1 MATLASMTVRLG
13 IDTDQLRAGAD
24 RARGILS
31 GLGKAAAGLGV
42 GVPAAAAVAAA
53 VGGIAAAA
61 VSAGAAV
68 KAFQMAAG
76 PQMEAVK
83 NVAELAAAAEEAAA
97 QGGEKAAAAQ
107 KAYADS
113 LAQLPPATQA
123 TAKALI
129 GLKNDQ
135 QAWSDSLASSTMP
148 VYTKGIELLRK
159 LLPLLTP
166 LVKSAA
172 GAVSGF
178 IDDIAKG
185 AEGGGLKRF
194 ADSLAAFAGKNLRS
208 FLNSLKNVGVGIAGI
223 IRAFLPMSTQM
234 SGGIEQMTAK
244 FAEWGKSLAGSGGF
258 EKFVALAKQG
268 AETLGG
274 LAAAGLKLL
283 VALGPLIG
291 ITTTLAL
298 QLATI
303 VNNIPTPV
311 LSALAVAIGT
321 VVAAM
326 KLWALAQTVVAVRNR
341 IWTATQWQLNASM
354 LANPIFLI
362 IVAVIALIAIIV
374 LIATKTTWFQTAWQY
389 TWNFIKTV
397 SLAVWNWLK
406 SAFKATLAFLVAV
419 WTTVSGALTTAW
431 NAVWNAIKSVALAVW
446 QGIKSAISTAI
457 NSVRATVE
465 RVLNAIKAVWNTV
478 WNWIR
483 GFIQR
488 QINTVRAIITG
499 LSAIPGLVAGYFQR
513 MRDSV
518 AQRVVSLIAFVRSIP
533 GKVKS
538 ALGNLGSLLLGAG
551 RSIVQGLINGVTGM
565 IGALRS
571 KFSSITNM
579 IPDWKGPMTVDM
591 KLLTPSGEALMSG
604 LMAGVDKTVPALR
617 SQLQGITSDIPG
629 NVNVGVRTAGA
640 ASAKANSNAR
650 LVVTVDGSGQDA
662 FKSWVRSMIQADAG
676 GNAQRFFGG
685 SAA

>member
-42 GVPAAAAVAAA
+42 GAPAAAAVAVA

-135 QAWSDSLASSTMP
+135 QAWSDSLAGSTMP

-166 LVKSAA
+166 LVKAAA
-172 GAVSGF
+172 GAFSGF

-185 AEGGGLKRF
+185 VEGGGLKQF
-194 ADSLAAFAGKNLRS
+194 ADSLAKFAGKNLKS
-208 FLNSLKNVGVGIAGI
+208 FLNSLKNVGIGIGGI
-223 IRAFLPMSTQM
+223 IKAFLPISTEM
-234 SGGIEQMTAK
+234 SGGLEEMTGK
-244 FAEWGKSLAGSGGF
+244 FAAWGKGLSSSGGF
-258 EKFVALAKQG
+258 DKFVALAKQG

-298 QLATI
+298 QLAEI
-303 VNNIPTPV
+303 VNSIPTPV
-311 LSALAVAIGT
+311 LEALALVIGT

-326 KLWALAQTVVAVRNR
+326 KLWSVYSAITTVATNAWAVAQRV
-341 IWTATQWQLNASM
+341 LNMAFLS
-354 LANPIFLI
+354 NPLTWI
-362 IVAVIALIAIIV
+362 IVGIVALIAVIV

-397 SLAVWNWLK
+397 SLAVWNWIK
-406 SAFKATLAFLVAV
+406 SAFSATLNFLVAV
-419 WTTVSGALTTAW
+419 WTTVSNALTTAW
-431 NAVWNAIKSVALAVW
+431 NAVWNALKSAALAVW
-446 QGIKSAISTAI
+446 QIIKAGISVAI
-457 NSVRATVE
+457 NGVRAIIE
-465 RVLNAIKAVWNTV
+465 RVLTAIKAIWTTV
-478 WNWIR
+478 WNWIK
-483 GFIQR
+483 GFIQGH
-488 QINTVRAIITG
+488 INTVKAIITG

-513 MRDSV
+513 MKDSV
-518 AQRVVSLIAFVRSIP
+518 VQRVITLITFVRSIP
-533 GKVKS
+533 AKVK
-538 ALGNLGSLLLGAG
+538 AAVGNLGSLLLNAG
-551 RSIVQGLINGVTGM
+551 RSIVQGLIDGVTGM
-565 IGALRS
+565 IGSLRD
-571 KFSSITNM
+571 KFSSITSM

-591 KLLTPSGEALMSG
+591 KLLTPSGEALMTG
-604 LMAGVDKTVPALR
+604 LMGGIDKTVPALR
-617 SQLQGITSDIPG
+617 KQLQGVTSDIPG
-629 NVNVGVRTAGA
+629 NVNVGVRTAGQ
-640 ASAKANSNAR
+640 ASARAHQDAR
-650 LVVTVDGSGQDA
+650 LLVEVDGSDQDA
-662 FKSWVRSMIQADAG
+662 FKTWVRSMIQADAG
-676 GNAQRFFGG
+676 GDAQRFFGG
-685 SAA
+685 AA